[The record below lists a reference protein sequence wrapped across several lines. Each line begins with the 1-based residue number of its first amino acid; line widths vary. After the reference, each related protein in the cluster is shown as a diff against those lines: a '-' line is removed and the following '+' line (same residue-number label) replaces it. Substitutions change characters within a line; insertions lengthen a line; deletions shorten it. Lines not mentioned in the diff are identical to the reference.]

1 MNDRDKKPAVVLLV
15 RGWFF
20 PAGAL
25 LSGLPEHFPP
35 VFFTHEKKRNVRMN
49 KIPLETIDDESAI
62 RFRDCFSV
70 RYIQSAAVLCRLG
83 YRIEKD
89 FLDSGEIPEEARI
102 RHEAFILNSIL
113 SSVAFLESTINE
125 LYSDAADNAYFFYDE
140 KNETLLKTIGEKWK
154 NEKNFDR
161 APLINKYQK
170 ILMIAGK
177 LPFDEDNPVFSN
189 IRILIEIRNY
199 LMHYRREWIVLQHKE
214 LPGDNE
220 ETVGEKLEKMIRH
233 KFVENPLAHKNRPFF
248 PDKCF
253 GHGCAEWAVVNSL
266 SCTDE
271 FFEKLELPAP
281 YDWIRKELETK

>member
-1 MNDRDKKPAVVLLV
+1 M
-15 RGWFF
+15 
-20 PAGAL
+20 
-25 LSGLPEHFPP
+25 SEGLHEHSIL
-35 VFFTHEKKRNVRMN
+35 VFFTHEKKRSVRMN

-89 FLDSGEIPEEARI
+89 FLESGEISEEARL

-154 NEKNFDR
+154 NKKNFDR
-161 APLINKYQK
+161 APMVNKYQK
-170 ILMIAGK
+170 ILMIAEK
-177 LPFDEDNPVFSN
+177 PQFNEDNPVFSN

-199 LMHYRREWIVLQHKE
+199 LMHYRREWIVVQQGE
-214 LPGDNE
+214 MPGDNE
-220 ETVGEKLEKMIRH
+220 ETLGEKLETVLRH
-233 KFVENPLAHKNRPFF
+233 KFVENPLAYKNRPFF
-248 PDKCF
+248 PDRCL

-266 SCTDE
+266 SYTDE

-281 YDWIRKELETK
+281 YDWIKKELETK